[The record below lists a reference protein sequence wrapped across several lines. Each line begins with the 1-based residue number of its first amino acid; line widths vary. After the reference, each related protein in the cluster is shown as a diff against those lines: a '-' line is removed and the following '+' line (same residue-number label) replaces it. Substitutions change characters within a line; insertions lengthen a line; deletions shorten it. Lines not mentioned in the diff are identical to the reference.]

1 MDKYKIEQAVRL
13 FLEGIG
19 ENPDREG
26 LIDTPSRVSN
36 MCEELFAGLNT
47 SAESHLSKTFTA
59 DTSGLVVVCNAAARS
74 GRKIYFGLT
83 SKKLCGAQ
91 LS

>member
-1 MDKYKIEQAVRL
+1 MIFEIISLEAYTLDKYKIEQAVRL

-47 SAESHLSKTFTA
+47 SAESHLSKRQLHLH
-59 DTSGLVVVCNAAARS
+59 SGT
-74 GRKIYFGLT
+74 GYH
-83 SKKLCGAQ
+83 
-91 LS
+91 

>member
-1 MDKYKIEQAVRL
+1 MIFEIISLEAYTLDKYKIEQAVRL

-36 MCEELFAGLNT
+36 MCENCLQG
-47 SAESHLSKTFTA
+47 
-59 DTSGLVVVCNAAARS
+59 
-74 GRKIYFGLT
+74 
-83 SKKLCGAQ
+83 
-91 LS
+91 